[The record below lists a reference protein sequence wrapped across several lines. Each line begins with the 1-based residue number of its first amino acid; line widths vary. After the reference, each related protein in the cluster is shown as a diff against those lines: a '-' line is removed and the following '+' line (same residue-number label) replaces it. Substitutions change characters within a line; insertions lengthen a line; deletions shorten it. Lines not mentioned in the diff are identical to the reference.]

1 MVLLI
6 LFSFLKI
13 NFILTV
19 FVFCLHVCLGIAC
32 MSGAHDVQER
42 SSDTLVL
49 SLQMAVRCHLGVR
62 KPTHVLWK
70 INKGS

>member
-6 LFSFLKI
+6 IFSFLKI
-13 NFILTV
+13 IFILTV
-19 FVFCLHVCLGIAC
+19 SVFCLHVCLGIAC

-42 SSDTLVL
+42 SSDALFL

-70 INKGS
+70 TNKGS